1 MGRPANIQ
9 GLKLIHDPQQP
20 ILIYG
25 SPGRVQGTLTIQ
37 NDSDTKLTVRSIPIQ
52 APKLRSQTLEP
63 LQEIRI
69 FSRMYPSQQS
79 RVTLDFPIDPSTPP
93 GTYPATVQIGDQS
106 QPVQI
111 RISESIELEVEPDNV
126 TVSAQDPKRFER
138 EFVVTNVGNVPMSV
152 GEKWVAALQ
161 VPEGIESQVVQRM
174 KALCQKKQDEGTA
187 SREEGSSVQE
197 LLCLVASQQPG
208 PVTLTWKNLTLA
220 PGETQVMK
228 GVIELPDG
236 LQPHR
241 HYFAEFELFSASLL
255 VDIYTNR

>member
-9 GLKLIHDPQQP
+9 GLKLIHDAQKP

-37 NDSDTKLTVRSIPIQ
+37 NDSEEKLTVRSISIQ

-63 LQEIRI
+63 LQEVRI

-93 GTYPATVQIGDQS
+93 GTYQATVQIGGQS

-111 RISESIELEVEPDNV
+111 RISESMELEIEPDMV
-126 TVSAQDPKRFER
+126 TVSAQDQKRFER
-138 EFVVTNVGNVPMSV
+138 EFVVTNVGNVPISV

-161 VPEGIESQVVQRM
+161 APEGMESQVVQSL
-174 KALCQKKQDEGTA
+174 KALCKKKQDEGPP
-187 SREEGSSVQE
+187 SGEEGSVQE
-197 LLCLVASQQPG
+197 MLCLVASRQPG
-208 PVTLTWKNLTLA
+208 PVALTWENLTLA
-220 PGETQVMK
+220 PGETRVMK

-241 HYFAEFELFSASLL
+241 HYFAELELFSASLL
-255 VDIYTNR
+255 VDIYTDR

>member
-1 MGRPANIQ
+1 MGRPTNIQ
-9 GLKLIHDPQQP
+9 GLKLLHDAQQP
-20 ILIYG
+20 IIIYG

-79 RVTLDFPIDPSTPP
+79 RVTLDFPVDPSTPP
-93 GTYPATVQIGDQS
+93 GTYQATVLIGDQS

-111 RISESIELEVEPDNV
+111 RISESVELEVEPDIV
-126 TVSAQDPKRFER
+126 TVSEKDQKRFER

-161 VPEGIESQVVQRM
+161 GSEGMGSQVVQSM
-174 KALCQKKQDEGTA
+174 KAICQKKQDEGSP
-187 SREEGSSVQE
+187 SREEGSVQE
-197 LLCLVASQQPG
+197 MLCLVANQQPG